1 VRGIVGVGA
10 YLPAGRLDRAAIA
23 PVAGGGG
30 GKGTRSVASYDED
43 ATTMGVEAGRLAL
56 QSSPGVSPRAVYLS
70 TTAPPYLDKTNA
82 TAVHAALRLADDALA
97 ADVGGAVRSGV
108 AALRLALQGNEPAL
122 VVTADVRTG
131 LPGGPDEAEGGDA
144 AAAVLVGD
152 EGDGPV
158 LAEHLGGA
166 SATAEFLDRW
176 RTPGDVRSKVW
187 EERFGEAQYLPLAT
201 AAWRDALKSTGLTA
215 DAVDHVIITGTHAR
229 AVRSAGRKLGVGPEA
244 LVDDLSSRVGNP
256 GAAAPGLLLT
266 SVLESAAPGAVVAL
280 VVLADGADVLL
291 FRTTPALADH
301 RSRRPVAEQL
311 EAGREVPYGRFLAWR
326 GVLPVEPPRRPEP
339 ARVSSSAAA
348 RSRDWKYGLAESGA
362 AGNEAASLADAT
374 GTVTTFTVD
383 RLAYS
388 PSPPV
393 VFAVVDFDGGRR
405 LPLELTDVDVA
416 DVAVGARVE
425 MTFRRLSTADG
436 IHNYFWK
443 ARPARV

>member
-1 VRGIVGVGA
+1 V
-10 YLPAGRLDRAAIA
+10 L
-23 PVAGGGG
+23 
-30 GKGTRSVASYDED
+30 
-43 ATTMGVEAGRLAL
+43 
-56 QSSPGVSPRAVYLS
+56 PRAVYLS

-82 TAVHAALRLADDALA
+82 AAVHAALRLPDDVVA
-97 ADVGGAVRSGV
+97 ADLGGAVRSGV

-122 VVTADVRTG
+122 VLTADVRTG
-131 LPGGPDEAEGGDA
+131 LPGSADESEGGDA
-144 AAAVLVGD
+144 AAALLVGD
-152 EGDGPV
+152 GGDGPV
-158 LAEHLGGA
+158 LAELVATA

-187 EERFGEAQYLPLAT
+187 EERFGESQYLPLAT
-201 AAWRDALKSTGLTA
+201 SAWRDALRTA
-215 DAVDHVIITGTHAR
+215 GAAADEVDHVVLTGTHAR
-229 AVRSAGRKLGVGPEA
+229 AVRAAGRKLGARPDA
-244 LVDDLSSRVGNP
+244 LVDDLTSRVGNP

-266 SVLESAAPGAVVAL
+266 SALEAAAPGALVAL

-301 RSRRPVAEQL
+301 EPVRPVADQL
-311 EAGREVPYGRFLAWR
+311 EAGQDLPYGRFLAWR
-326 GVLPVEPPRRPEP
+326 GLLPVEPPRRPEP
-339 ARVSSSAAA
+339 ARVSASAAA

-362 AGNEAASLADAT
+362 EGDAAASLADAT
-374 GTVTTFTVD
+374 GTVTTYTVD

-416 DVAVGARVE
+416 DVGVGARVE

-443 ARPARV
+443 ARPARR